1 MRKKSLDFLKNILA
15 NPSPSGFEQPVQK
28 LWHNYTKPFAQVRT
42 DIHGNTIGMVNPKG
56 SPRIMFAGHCDEIGF
71 MIKYIDEKGFL
82 YFGSIGGFD
91 ETIIPG
97 RRVTIHTSHGPV
109 SGVIGKTP
117 IHLIKSDDRRKG
129 SEIKDLW
136 IDIGVKDKKEAEK
149 LVTIGDP
156 AIYMYDFMEM
166 QKDIAVARGF
176 DDRVGSFI
184 VAEILRILSDSKTL
198 KASVYSV
205 STVQEEI
212 GLRGARTSA
221 FEIDPLVGLATDVT
235 FATDQPGVEEKHV
248 GDIKLGS
255 GPVIARGPNINP
267 LVFDLLVKT
276 AKKLKI
282 PYQVEGIPKATGTDA
297 NVIQITR
304 AGVAAGLVSVPLR
317 YMHTH
322 VETLNLRDV
331 ENAVKLMA
339 GFAEEVK
346 PDMNFIP

>member
-42 DIHGNTIGMVNPKG
+42 DTHGNTIGIVNPKG

-109 SGVIGKTP
+109 NGVIGKTP

-149 LVTIGDP
+149 LVTIG
-156 AIYMYDFMEM
+156 
-166 QKDIAVARGF
+166 
-176 DDRVGSFI
+176 
-184 VAEILRILSDSKTL
+184 TL
-198 KASVYSV
+198 
-205 STVQEEI
+205 T
-212 GLRGARTSA
+212 
-221 FEIDPLVGLATDVT
+221 
-235 FATDQPGVEEKHV
+235 
-248 GDIKLGS
+248 
-255 GPVIARGPNINP
+255 
-267 LVFDLLVKT
+267 
-276 AKKLKI
+276 
-282 PYQVEGIPKATGTDA
+282 
-297 NVIQITR
+297 
-304 AGVAAGLVSVPLR
+304 AGVAHEINNPNNALMLSLQSHEQTWKELQPVLDSYAEEHGDFEVGGYLYSELKEEMPESLHRASMNSERIKKIVEDLR
-317 YMHTH
+317 SFARKDEGALDEDVNINT
-322 VETLNLRDV
+322 VV
-331 ENAVKLMA
+331 ENALGLVGNVIRKKTRNLKITY
-339 GFAEEVK
+339 EVNMPTASEAQPRRK
-346 PDMNFIP
+346 RPR